1 MGEEEDFVDIG
12 GDASDEVGKDLS
24 REEAGHAREDASEP
38 MRDGHGETSNGTA
51 EGPGAAGQPLNQGE
65 AAASGGMKVKEGRN
79 LRKGLIEEVEAVR
92 DRVKELTCLE
102 DPTTEQRAEMLRHAE
117 KMAVL
122 AQEMAAVA
130 EKHEKKGMT
139 FQNGEGAEF
148 GEGRVRDP
156 PADSGGGVGVVV
168 VVDSHAVEGDE
179 EGSGGKEAERS
190 KGGKSYGGVTV
201 NGEDEDSVLR
211 SSGELDANGGGGDDA
226 HGSGKAEDEEDEER
240 VLERKMSRLL
250 NEMREYEKEQEKD
263 SMEKSARIR

>member
-1 MGEEEDFVDIG
+1 MAEEEDFVDIG
-12 GDASDEVGKDLS
+12 GDASDEVREDRS

-65 AAASGGMKVKEGRN
+65 AAASGGIKVKEGRN

-139 FQNGEGAEF
+139 FRNGEGAEF

-168 VVDSHAVEGDE
+168 VDSHAGEGDG

-211 SSGELDANGGGGDDA
+211 SSGEIDANGGGGDDA